1 VSGVDEVVA
10 YIGIG
15 SNLDDP
21 ERQVR
26 SAIEALGALPESR
39 VTRASRLYRAL
50 PWGMTEQP
58 AFVNAAVALRTR
70 LSARTLLDTLLAI
83 ERARGRR
90 RDGPRWGP
98 RWGPRVLDLDILLYG
113 ESSFEEDGLH
123 IPHPRIAERAFV
135 LMPLAD
141 LDPDLVVP
149 GRGRVRELLSNVDT
163 ADCTPI
169 AESGAL

>member
-1 VSGVDEVVA
+1 MSGVDEVVA

-26 SAIEALGALPESR
+26 SAIEALGALSESR

-98 RWGPRVLDLDILLYG
+98 RVLDLDILLYG
-113 ESSFEEDGLH
+113 ESSFDEEGLH

-141 LDPDLVVP
+141 LDPDLVLP
-149 GRGRVRELLSNVDT
+149 GRGRVRELLSDVDT

>member
-70 LSARTLLDTLLAI
+70 LSARTLLDTLLAT

-90 RDGPRWGP
+90 RDGP

-113 ESSFEEDGLH
+113 ESSFDEEGLH

-149 GRGRVRELLSNVDT
+149 GHGRVRELLSNVDT

>member
-1 VSGVDEVVA
+1 MDEVVA

-21 ERQVR
+21 EHQVR
-26 SAIEALGALPESR
+26 SAIEALARLPETR
-39 VTRASRLYRAL
+39 VTRVSRLYRTP
-50 PWGMTEQP
+50 PWGMADQP
-58 AFVNAAVALRTR
+58 PFVNAAVALRTR
-70 LSARTLLDTLLAI
+70 LSARALLDGMLAI

-98 RWGPRVLDLDILLYG
+98 RVLDLDILLYG
-113 ESSFEEDGLH
+113 DSTFDEDGLH
-123 IPHPRIAERAFV
+123 VPHPRIAERAFV

-149 GRGRVRELLSNVDT
+149 GHGSLRELLAHVDT
-163 ADCTPI
+163 ASCPPI
-169 AESGAL
+169 TEAGAP

>member
-10 YIGIG
+10 YVGIG

-21 ERQVR
+21 EHQAR
-26 SAIEALGALPESR
+26 SAIEALGALPGSR
-39 VTRASRLYRAL
+39 VTRTSRLYRAL

-58 AFVNAAVALRTR
+58 AFVNAAVALLTR
-70 LSARTLLDTLLAI
+70 LSARALLDSLLAI

-90 RDGPRWGP
+90 REGP

-113 ESSFEEDGLH
+113 ESSVDEDGLH
-123 IPHPRIAERAFV
+123 IPHPHIAERAFV

-141 LDPDLVVP
+141 LDPNLVVP
-149 GRGRVRELLSNVDT
+149 GRGPVRELLSHVDT
-163 ADCTPI
+163 ADCAPI
-169 AESGAL
+169 TESGAL

>member
-1 VSGVDEVVA
+1 MDEVVA

-15 SNLDDP
+15 SNLDGP
-21 ERQVR
+21 ERQVQ
-26 SAIEALGALPESR
+26 SAIEVLARLPESR
-39 VTRASRLYRAL
+39 VTGVSRLYRTL

-58 AFVNAAVALRTR
+58 SFVNAAVALRTR
-70 LSARTLLDTLLAI
+70 LSARALLDGLLAI

-90 RDGPRWGP
+90 RNGP

-113 ESSFEEDGLH
+113 ERSFDEDGLR

-149 GRGRVRELLSNVDT
+149 GHGRVRELRAHIDT
-163 ADCTPI
+163 AGCAPI
-169 AESGAL
+169 AQPGAT

>member
-1 VSGVDEVVA
+1 MDEVVA

-21 ERQVR
+21 EHQVR
-26 SAIEALGALPESR
+26 SAIEALARLPETR
-39 VTRASRLYRAL
+39 VTRVSRLYRTP
-50 PWGMTEQP
+50 PWGMAEQP
-58 AFVNAAVALRTR
+58 PFVNAAVALRTR
-70 LSARTLLDTLLAI
+70 LSARALLDGMLAI

-98 RWGPRVLDLDILLYG
+98 RVLDLDILLYG
-113 ESSFEEDGLH
+113 ESAFDEDGLH
-123 IPHPRIAERAFV
+123 VPHPRIAERAFV

-149 GRGRVRELLSNVDT
+149 GYGSLRELLAHVDT

-169 AESGAL
+169 AEASAQ